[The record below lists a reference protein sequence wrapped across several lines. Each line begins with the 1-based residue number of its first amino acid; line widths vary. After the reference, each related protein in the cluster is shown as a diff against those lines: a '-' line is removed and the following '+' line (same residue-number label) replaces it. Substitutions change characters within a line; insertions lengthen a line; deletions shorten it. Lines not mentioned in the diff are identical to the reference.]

1 MEAETKSHLSDRGT
15 WMRLLYMIFFMAI
28 FGVAQMVAAAV
39 VLAQFLFKLLTGQPN
54 PRLREFGGSV
64 AAYFQQTAAF
74 LTYHSEEMPFPF
86 GEWPVVAAGA
96 SPPPPAP
103 AKASPPPAASPP
115 APAKPSPTPAPA
127 AKAEAPKPA
136 PAKTAASKTAAPKTA
151 AAKKP
156 RKPVAKPAP
165 KAKAEKADED
175 KPAG

>member
-96 SPPPPAP
+96 GTPPPAP
-103 AKASPPPAASPP
+103 AKASPPAAA
-115 APAKPSPTPAPA
+115 APPTPAPA

-136 PAKTAASKTAAPKTA
+136 PAKNAAPKTAAPKTAAPKTA

-156 RKPVAKPAP
+156 RKPAAKPAP

>member
-1 MEAETKSHLSDRGT
+1 MDTETKSHLSDRGT
-15 WMRLLYMIFFMAI
+15 WMRLIYMICFVAI
-28 FGVAQMVAAAV
+28 FGVAQMVGAAA

-54 PRLREFGGSV
+54 PRLREFGGSL
-64 AAYFQQTAAF
+64 AAYFKQLAAF

-86 GEWPVVAAGA
+86 GEWPAVAPGA
-96 SPPPPAP
+96 STPPPAP
-103 AKASPPPAASPP
+103 AKASPPAAA
-115 APAKPSPTPAPA
+115 APPTPAPA

-136 PAKTAASKTAAPKTA
+136 PAKNAAPKTAAPKTA

-156 RKPVAKPAP
+156 RKPAAKPAP